1 MMLLLRKNE
10 ITFHNVSVRALTPC
24 RVVRYSFSS
33 FRESFEKNPELWIR
47 PIQIILTRLLHR
59 PEDRRSVDERYRHP
73 SGTAG
78 STRLHN
84 KLRQRVRRLSSA
96 DGKNAADFSDVNDCL
111 ATAHRWFA
119 EVLQLGTSSEA
130 IALFENRLLIEN
142 VPEKHLIVEQNAE
155 EEQLIMILSGVLEI
169 SQEPIDGEDEAVDDE
184 HVFLYP
190 RELVGGLQL
199 L

>member
-1 MMLLLRKNE
+1 MQKNE

-24 RVVRYSFSS
+24 RVVR
-33 FRESFEKNPELWIR
+33 
-47 PIQIILTRLLHR
+47 H
-59 PEDRRSVDERYRHP
+59 
-73 SGTAG
+73 
-78 STRLHN
+78 
-84 KLRQRVRRLSSA
+84 
-96 DGKNAADFSDVNDCL
+96 AADFSDVNDCL

-199 L
+199 LTGEPWFYTVRSHTAATYATISKKNFFESVS